1 MILDEIVAD
10 KKKRLPEHKVKIS
23 EQEMRRMAEEKK
35 GGNHSF
41 CHALKKPGISIIGE
55 FKQASPSLGKI
66 VSKIDL
72 TERMEEYS
80 QSVDAVSCLTEED
93 YFLGNA
99 EYLKRIRKMTEL
111 PILRKDFMI
120 EPYQFYEAK
129 AFGADAV
136 LLIAA
141 ILDDVMM
148 KDFYQLS
155 RALGLD
161 ALVEVHDERE
171 MERALKLDAEIIGVN
186 NRNLKDF
193 TISLDNTKR
202 LSKYMPREKIFVAE
216 SGIVS
221 DEDVKFLKDCRVD
234 AFLIGRAFMESEN
247 PKELAQ
253 KWKNL

>member
-10 KKKRLPEHKVKIS
+10 KKKRLPGHKAKIS
-23 EQEMRRMAEEKK
+23 EQEMRRLAEEEKRV
-35 GGNHSF
+35 GASF
-41 CHALKKPGISIIGE
+41 SQALKNQGISIIGE
-55 FKQASPSLGKI
+55 FKLASPSLGKI
-66 VSKIDL
+66 DSKIDL
-72 TERMEEYS
+72 TERIGEYS

-93 YFLGNA
+93 HFLGSA
-99 EYLKRIRKMTEL
+99 EYLKKIRKMTEL

-120 EPYQFYEAK
+120 DPYQFYEAK
-129 AFGADAV
+129 AIGADAV

-148 KDFYQLS
+148 KDFYQLTKE
-155 RALGLD
+155 LGMD
-161 ALVEVHDERE
+161 ALVEVHEERE

-193 TISLDNTKR
+193 TISLETTKR
-202 LSKYMPREKIFVAE
+202 LSKYMPEGKIFVAE

-221 DEDVKFLKDCRVD
+221 DEDVKFLKDCNVD

-253 KWKNL
+253 RWKSL